1 MATPPGVEVHPT
13 ALCESDNVGEGT
25 RIWAFAHVTPDAV
38 IGRDCNICDH
48 AYVEGGAVLGD
59 RVTVKNGV
67 MVWYGVT
74 VGDDVFLGPGM
85 VFTNDLVPR
94 SRTLQG
100 ERDWMVPTSVGNG
113 VSLGANVTVVCGIE
127 VGAYA
132 FAGAGTVL
140 ARDVPPHAL
149 MVGNPARRIG
159 WVCVC
164 GMRLP
169 DDLGCTHCGR
179 RFELAE
185 PAELREVDR
194 R

>member
-1 MATPPGVEVHPT
+1 M
-13 ALCESDNVGEGT
+13 
-25 RIWAFAHVTPDAV
+25 

-67 MVWYGVT
+67 LVWYGVT

-132 FAGAGTVL
+132 FAGAGSG
-140 ARDVPPHAL
+140 A
-149 MVGNPARRIG
+149 GARRAAARTHG
-159 WVCVC
+159 
-164 GMRLP
+164 GQSGPPDRLG
-169 DDLGCTHCGR
+169 LRVRHAAAR
-179 RFELAE
+179 RPRLYA
-185 PAELREVDR
+185 LRPSLRTR
-194 R
+194 RNPPSYEKSIAVKARKSSTSFAKRR